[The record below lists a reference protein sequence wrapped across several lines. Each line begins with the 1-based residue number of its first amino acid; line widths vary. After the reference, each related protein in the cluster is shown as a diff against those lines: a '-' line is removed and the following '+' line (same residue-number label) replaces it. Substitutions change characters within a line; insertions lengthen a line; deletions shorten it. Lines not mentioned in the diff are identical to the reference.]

1 MEEISDTEIPGFSHF
16 PQEDAD
22 ALLAKAMAAMSVQE
36 REQSIYDVHG
46 VSDAIHEVPG
56 FVRAKLEDMEI
67 ELSKLTRGNKEAYM
81 QAEAQNKEYVICHKL
96 RLKFLRAEIFNARLA
111 AGRLVRFFEEKK
123 KLFGPDKLTKEIKLR
138 DLDKEDRKFLD
149 RGFRQ
154 IVPLRDRAGRRI
166 IIWIP
171 MMIRGES
178 DPNRDRR
185 EETSR
190 VRSSWRDGQVWC
202 LP

>member
-1 MEEISDTEIPGFSHF
+1 MDF
-16 PQEDAD
+16 PHDDAD
-22 ALLAKAMAAMSVQE
+22 ALLAQAMAAMSVDE
-36 REQSIYDVHG
+36 REQSIFDVHG
-46 VSDAIHEVPG
+46 VSDVIHEEPS
-56 FVRAKLEDMEI
+56 FVRAKLEDMEM
-67 ELSKLTRGNKEAYM
+67 ELSKITRGKEEYM
-81 QAEAQNKEYVICHKL
+81 QAEAQNKEYVICHKF

-111 AGRLVRFFEEKK
+111 AVRLVRFFEEKK

-149 RGFRQ
+149 RGVFQ
-154 IVPLRDRAGRRI
+154 IVPQRDRAGRRI
-166 IIWIP
+166 IIWMP

-178 DPNRDRR
+178 DQYREGG